1 MYFSDETGEQHAWKV
16 WRVALKIICTLLL
29 YGNSNIGGGGGGG
42 DGYNSGGGSGSGET
56 NERKKIE
63 EFLLQN
69 QQ

>member
-29 YGNSNIGGGGGGG
+29 YGGGGGG